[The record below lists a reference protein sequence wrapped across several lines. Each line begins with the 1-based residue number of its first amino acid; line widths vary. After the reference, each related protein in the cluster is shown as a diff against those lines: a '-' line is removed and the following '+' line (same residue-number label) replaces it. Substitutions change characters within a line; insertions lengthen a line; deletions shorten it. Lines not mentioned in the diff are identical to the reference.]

1 MEYIFLFNILIE
13 LNCST
18 TGRQEH
24 ISGTTHIIAQTL
36 TALG

>member
-1 MEYIFLFNILIE
+1 MEHIFPFNILIE

-18 TGRQEH
+18 TGRQEQ
-24 ISGTTHIIAQTL
+24 ISGNTHIIVQTL